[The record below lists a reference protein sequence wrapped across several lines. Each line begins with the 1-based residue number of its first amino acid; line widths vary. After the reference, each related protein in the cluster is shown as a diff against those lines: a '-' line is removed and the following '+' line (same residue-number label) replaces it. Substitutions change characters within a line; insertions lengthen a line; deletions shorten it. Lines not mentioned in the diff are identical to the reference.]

1 MDSSILVS
9 IKKLLGIAEEYTHF
23 DEDIILQIN
32 SAFSTLNQLGV
43 GPEEGFSIEGPSTV
57 WSEFINDNRLNFAK
71 TFVQLKVKLA
81 FDPPTSSTL
90 MDSYNR
96 QLDELTWRLS
106 IVNDEAGESA
116 DIHKKIIARIP
127 SSAEVNST
135 GKTTFRNDDGQDL
148 FSSQMPIYS
157 GDNQ

>member
-1 MDSSILVS
+1 
-9 IKKLLGIAEEYTHF
+9 
-23 DEDIILQIN
+23 
-32 SAFSTLNQLGV
+32 
-43 GPEEGFSIEGPSTV
+43 
-57 WSEFINDNRLNFAK
+57 
-71 TFVQLKVKLA
+71 
-81 FDPPTSSTL
+81 

-106 IVNDEAGESA
+106 IVNDEPEESA
-116 DIHKKIIARIP
+116 DTHKKIIARIP

-135 GKTTFRNDDGQDL
+135 GKTTFKNDDGQDL